1 MTASANVP
9 PASKLNFRYTT
20 QDLLIMAV
28 LAAAGAVIS
37 AWVINPIV
45 RALNIGSPFVATWP
59 GALHLLVV
67 VLAGQM
73 VKKPGAALI
82 TGLING
88 LAQLLFGS
96 SAGALA
102 LLYGLANGVGAE
114 IGIALTGWK
123 SNLLS
128 AMLSGAFGVATG
140 FMVDLFY
147 WFPNFTLFLQIAYVV
162 NAWFAGLI
170 VTGPVTHGVRRALA
184 RAGI

>member
-1 MTASANVP
+1 MTTSTKPVESSPFA
-9 PASKLNFRYTT
+9 FRYTT
-20 QDLLIMAV
+20 MDLVIMAV
-28 LAAAGAVIS
+28 LAAAGAIIS
-37 AWVINPIV
+37 AWVINPLV
-45 RALNIGSPFVATWP
+45 RALNLGSPFLATWP

-67 VLAGQM
+67 VLAGQI
-73 VKKPGAALI
+73 VKKPGAALT

-102 LLYGLANGVGAE
+102 LLYGLANGLGAE
-114 IGIALTGWK
+114 IGIAIAGWR
-123 SNLLS
+123 SNLVS
-128 AMLSGAFGVATG
+128 AMLSGAFGVACG
-140 FMVDLFY
+140 FAVDLFY

-170 VTGPVTHGVRRALA
+170 VTGLATFGIRRALT

>member
-1 MTASANVP
+1 MSTT
-9 PASKLNFRYTT
+9 SKSPESSPFAFRYTT
-20 QDLLIMAV
+20 MDLLIMAV

-37 AWVINPIV
+37 AWVINPLV
-45 RALNIGSPFVATWP
+45 RALNLGSPFLATWP

-88 LAQLLFGS
+88 LAQMLFGS

-102 LLYGLANGVGAE
+102 LLYGLANGLGAE
-114 IGIALTGWK
+114 IGIAITGWK

-128 AMLSGAFGVATG
+128 AMLSGAFGVACG
-140 FMVDLFY
+140 FTVDLFY
-147 WFPNFTLFLQIAYVV
+147 WFPNFTLPLQIGYVV

-170 VTGPVTHGVRRALA
+170 VTGLATFGIRRALA